1 MEVTWLNSKCRY
13 CCVPWMPWHCR
24 QFCVFVYLNV
34 VVALCFCVCVCVWK
48 SRHRNASIVFKY
60 NVPSCAWQGLPFSSQ
75 KSSSRLVCLVYV
87 GLSSLS
93 VLVLAAKLGRYTV
106 CMDVCVC
113 TLMCV
118 CVCVCVCVC
127 TRACMCIHT
136 RAQLLLLTAVR
147 FLLVLYLDD
156 DVADLCVSTDHPEG
170 AAAQQ

>member
-1 MEVTWLNSKCRY
+1 MRTCREVTWLNSKCRY

-118 CVCVCVCVC
+118 CVCVC